1 MRKSRGATDTQ
12 RLKNR
17 RQSRGPE
24 DIRKDLDLRNT
35 ARLRASQQSQNI
47 SVNHQQPPPNTSTFS
62 SSSSSSSSAAAFNSN
77 EILYNRDEENRYDR
91 YEGNIS
97 ETSSPVKQRACLVSP
112 MKERPADT
120 AIMRHP

>member
-1 MRKSRGATDTQ
+1 MRKSRGATDAQ

-24 DIRKDLDLRNT
+24 DIRRDLDLRNT
-35 ARLRASQQSQNI
+35 ARLRASQQSQKI

-77 EILYNRDEENRYDR
+77 EIR
-91 YEGNIS
+91 
-97 ETSSPVKQRACLVSP
+97 
-112 MKERPADT
+112 
-120 AIMRHP
+120 MRKSTV